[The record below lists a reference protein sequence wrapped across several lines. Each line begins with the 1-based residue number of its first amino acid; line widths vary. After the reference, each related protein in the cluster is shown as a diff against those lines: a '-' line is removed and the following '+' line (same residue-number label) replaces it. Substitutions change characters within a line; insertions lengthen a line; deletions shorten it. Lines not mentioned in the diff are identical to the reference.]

1 MLNKYA
7 IDYATERRDR
17 AEENLWAL
25 EIQALE
31 RGLYEEG
38 GDAELEHQINVA
50 REVLARCDAEVAT
63 LTGEVKR

>member
-1 MLNKYA
+1 MIHKSA
-7 IDYATERRDR
+7 IDYATRRRDK

-31 RGLYEEG
+31 RGMYEEG
-38 GDAELEHQINVA
+38 GDAELEHNLNVA

>member
-7 IDYATERRDR
+7 IDYANERRER

-38 GDAELEHQINVA
+38 GDAELEHRINVA